1 MGATII
7 KRDGREVEFDRSK
20 IVNAIYKAAQSVGGT
35 DENLANTI
43 ADLVIFRMASIGA
56 SNGDKHKVED
66 IQDYIEKEL
75 IEEGHARTAKAFIL
89 YRQKRSEA
97 RQMQSNLTK
106 TIEDLIFKT
115 MDEVEEKRENANI
128 NGDTMCGTIMKVYD
142 AVMTRFNIRH
152 IFNDKQVKMIDSGAI
167 YSHDNSLSSTAA
179 NCIYLPV
186 DKLLRDGFGTGHG
199 SLRSPTTIGAAAT
212 LTCIIVQSDQ
222 NDMFKHH

>member
-89 YRQKRSEA
+89 YRQKRSDI
-97 RQMQSNLTK
+97 RKQKSNQDK
-106 TIEDLIFKT
+106 TIRDLIF
-115 MDEVEEKRENANI
+115 ESSELVEDKRENANI
-128 NGDTMCGTIMKVYD
+128 NGNSSMGAMLKVGGTITKD
-142 AVMTRFNIRH
+142 FLFRNLMTPEHAKMHHDGKIH
-152 IFNDKQVKMIDSGAI
+152 YHKQLVA
-167 YSHDNSLSSTAA
+167 
-179 NCIYLPV
+179 
-186 DKLLRDGFGTGHG
+186 
-199 SLRSPTTIGAAAT
+199 
-212 LTCIIVQSDQ
+212 
-222 NDMFKHH
+222 